1 MSVNGHSPSRGS
13 LAADLRTIRAHL
25 PDIPQ
30 LATHLLDAAI
40 ERADRERAQ
49 AQIWHG
55 EAAQRENAVA
65 RLEVVRAE
73 LARAE
78 RMLPDPDGPGAL
90 YAQGG
95 AWVIAQI
102 RAALEPDQAGQPA
115 ATLNGTP

>member
-1 MSVNGHSPSRGS
+1 VTEVPPSRGT
-13 LAADLRTIRAHL
+13 LAADLRFLSAGL
-25 PDIPQ
+25 PGDTPQ
-30 LATHLLDAAI
+30 TVTRLLDAAV

-55 EAAQRENAVA
+55 EAAQREAAVA

-73 LARAE
+73 LDRAE
-78 RMLPDPDGPGAL
+78 RLLPDPDGPGAL

-102 RAALEPDQAGQPA
+102 RAALEPDQAGAPA
-115 ATLNGTP
+115 ATLNGTR